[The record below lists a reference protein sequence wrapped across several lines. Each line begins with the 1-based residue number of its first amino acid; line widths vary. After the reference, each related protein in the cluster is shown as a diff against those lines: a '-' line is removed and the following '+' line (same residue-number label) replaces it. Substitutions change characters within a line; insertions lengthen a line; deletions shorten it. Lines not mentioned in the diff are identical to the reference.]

1 MRVFDSRKTLAF
13 GLILLVSTL
22 VVHAVVPTTAP
33 AVKDVA
39 MTTSGDLLEA
49 RISITSPARV
59 TYFELT
65 KPRRL
70 VVDFHELENG
80 LTFKQKQVSAAGV
93 ERVRAEH
100 FQDKDRDTTRIVFD
114 LTDDAKYRVVDEKSQ
129 LVRVLFGT
137 PGAAVPVPSKVEPA
151 TKGAPPVLVAEV
163 STAPSIVASPL
174 AAPVQ
179 VPASLQLQPLIAAPV
194 VASSPSR
201 FNLQPLTLS
210 AQDITAPQMAAVAQ
224 PVPALMMVAAMP
236 PTPVGAPPQ
245 IVVSAPQA
253 PGGTLTGS
261 TQTPYT
267 GEIVSF
273 DVRDLELK
281 DFFRLISETSGLNI
295 ALDQNVTGTLPM
307 LRLTDV
313 PWDQALDLV
322 LKQNQLSGVLQGTI
336 LRIAT
341 NATMQA
347 EGATQKAQLDAKDA
361 VSETVTHTYV
371 LNYTKAETVEATLKN
386 SLSKRGE
393 IFHDNRKNAVIV
405 TDLPSQFGKVDQM
418 VAFLDTAQQQVEI
431 EGRLLSADKSFSRDL
446 GAQLGLLVGANTG
459 NVLTGG
465 SGATSPLV
473 VTNGATPRVA
483 SGSGIPLLSNLPAAA
498 TSGLA
503 FLLQPGGNV
512 LLDAIVTAAEAN
524 GKAKLLSAPR
534 ITTQNN
540 QPATVT
546 KGTQI
551 PVQSSV
557 NNTVSVSF
565 INFALNLTV
574 TPQIT
579 AAGTVLLTVQLENS
593 VPDFARTVNGI
604 PSVATQMAKTQVLIP
619 DGGTAVIGGIYI
631 DTDSL
636 NIRQVPGF
644 GSIPVLGH
652 LFKETQTLKSTSE
665 LIFFVT
671 PKIKSLDQI
680 VAAVPDPRAEPQR

>member
-1 MRVFDSRKTLAF
+1 MRVFDSRKILAF
-13 GLILLVSTL
+13 GVILLVSTL
-22 VVHAVVPTTAP
+22 VAYGVVPGAVS

-39 MTTSGDLLEA
+39 MTTSGDSLEA
-49 RISITSPARV
+49 RIATTVPARV

-65 KPRRL
+65 GPHRL
-70 VVDFHELENG
+70 VVDFHDLENG
-80 LTFKQKQVSAAGV
+80 LSFRQKLVSASGV

-100 FQDKDRDTTRIVFD
+100 FQDKDRDATRIVFD
-114 LTDDAKYRVVDEKSQ
+114 LADDVKYRVIDDKTQ
-129 LVRVLFGT
+129 MVRVVFVQPGKAT
-137 PGAAVPVPSKVEPA
+137 PAPIPVPVRPEPEV
-151 TKGAPPVLVAEV
+151 KGASPVLVAELGAA
-163 STAPSIVASPL
+163 TSPL
-174 AAPVQ
+174 AAQ
-179 VPASLQLQPLIAAPV
+179 
-194 VASSPSR
+194 
-201 FNLQPLTLS
+201 
-210 AQDITAPQMAAVAQ
+210 ITAPTSMELSPIVAAPALAAARPRFPQSLVLTAQ
-224 PVPALMMVAAMP
+224 DFTAPQFAPAPQPAPVMMLASAMPAVPAAQGQIIVG
-236 PTPVGAPPQ
+236 TPQ
-245 IVVSAPQA
+245 T

-261 TQTPYT
+261 TQTQYT

-322 LKQNQLSGVLQGTI
+322 LKQNQLNGVLQGTV

-341 NATMQA
+341 NATIQA
-347 EGATQKAQLDAKDA
+347 EDTTRKAQLDAKDA
-361 VSETVTHTYV
+361 LAETVTHTYV
-371 LNYTKAETVEATLKN
+371 LNYTKADTVEATLKN

-405 TDLPSQFGKVDQM
+405 TDLPSQFAKVDQM
-418 VAFLDTAQQQVEI
+418 VAFLDTPQQQVEI

-446 GAQLGLLVGANTG
+446 GVQLGLLVGAEKG
-459 NVLTGG
+459 NILTGG
-465 SGATSPLV
+465 SGANSPFVTSSLP
-473 VTNGATPRVA
+473 PRVS
-483 SGSGIPLLSNLPAAA
+483 SGTGIPLISNLPAAA

-503 FLLQPGGNV
+503 FLLQPGGNI
-512 LLDAIVTAAEAN
+512 LLDTIVTAAEAN
-524 GKAKLLSAPR
+524 GKAKLLSSPR

-579 AAGTVLLTVQLENS
+579 AAGTILLTVQLENS
-593 VPDFARTVNGI
+593 VPDFARTVNGV

-636 NIRQVPGF
+636 NVSQVPGF
-644 GSIPVLGH
+644 GSLPILGH
-652 LFKETQTLKSTSE
+652 LFKQTQTLKSTSE

-680 VAAVPDPRAEPQR
+680 VAAVPEPRAEPQR